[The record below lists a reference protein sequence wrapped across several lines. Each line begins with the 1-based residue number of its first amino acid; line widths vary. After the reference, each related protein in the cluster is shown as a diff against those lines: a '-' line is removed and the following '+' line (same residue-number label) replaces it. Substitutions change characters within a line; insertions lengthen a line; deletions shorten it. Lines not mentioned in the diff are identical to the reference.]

1 MAAGHVDV
9 DELTFEMTKKLKFY
23 LSKLVEYKGSDL
35 HVKTG
40 ANVRGRINGEI
51 VSLSK
56 ESITHEEGLML
67 AKELLRT
74 RFNELVEK
82 KVWILP
88 LNSMKAIV
96 FV

>member
-1 MAAGHVDV
+1 MAAAQVNV

-56 ESITHEEGLML
+56 EILTYQEGLTL

-82 KVWILP
+82 RVWILR
-88 LNSMKAIV
+88 LN
-96 FV
+96 